1 MGSVRGSVTHSSW
14 IILMC
19 ILSVTST
26 TATTI
31 HADVPQESCVSPLL
45 FNSHLSDIPNFIRI
59 NLPRI
64 NPLWL
69 HSSLARDCLRCAGDA
84 CVKCARLIVLG
95 SRTCVDACPS
105 GYREEWSA
113 LVDYMGRTSYMGL
126 PGRTLAV
133 IVGACSGAVICVGVL
148 LGGVL
153 YVRRRKLR
161 LLREALEERPRRAA
175 RSASLCA
182 DRPSH
187 TDVATPV
194 DTPERREFLK
204 HLSMLRCEAPVF
216 LAMLNDTRRQTCI
229 ERFSTLPR
237 LS

>member
-1 MGSVRGSVTHSSW
+1 MGS
-14 IILMC
+14 
-19 ILSVTST
+19 
-26 TATTI
+26 
-31 HADVPQESCVSPLL
+31 
-45 FNSHLSDIPNFIRI
+45 
-59 NLPRI
+59 
-64 NPLWL
+64 
-69 HSSLARDCLRCAGDA
+69 ARDCLRCAGDA

-113 LVDYMGRTSYMGL
+113 LVDYMGRVC
-126 PGRTLAV
+126 R
-133 IVGACSGAVICVGVL
+133 
-148 LGGVL
+148 
-153 YVRRRKLR
+153 
-161 LLREALEERPRRAA
+161 
-175 RSASLCA
+175 
-182 DRPSH
+182 
-187 TDVATPV
+187 V